1 MWRYIIFRLF
11 NAALIVIAVFV
22 LVFLLTHWVTNPVN
36 QLLPLSA
43 DKASRLA
50 MEHQL
55 GLDKPIIVQMFDYAG
70 QVLRGNFGVSWSQD
84 IPAIDVVMNRLPNTL
99 ILVGAGFTLAMI
111 LGIALGIVASLKPRS
126 LLDKALST
134 GSLVGICLP
143 NFWVGLI
150 LIIVFGVK
158 LGWFPT
164 SGMGDWK
171 NLVLPAI
178 ALAILP
184 MGRMVEIVRSA
195 MLDQL
200 REQYVTT
207 ARAKGVREWIVVV
220 KHALKNA
227 GITITTMGG
236 WELGRMIAGYT
247 VAIEIVFAWP
257 GIGSLVVD
265 AIKAGDFPLVQ
276 TLAIVIAVMISLLNL
291 AVDLSYPLFD
301 PRVKYGS

>member
-1 MWRYIIFRLF
+1 MWRYIIFRLLY
-11 NAALIVIAVFV
+11 AVLIVVAVFV
-22 LVFLLTHWVTNPVN
+22 LVFLLTHWVTSPVD

-43 DKASRLA
+43 DQATRVAL
-50 MEHQL
+50 EQEL
-55 GLDKPIIVQMFDYAG
+55 GLDKPIYEQLFIYAG
-70 QVLRGNFGVSWSQD
+70 QVVRGDFGESWWRHEATLKVVMHRLPATLELVSVAFILAMFFGV
-84 IPAIDVVMNRLPNTL
+84 L
-99 ILVGAGFTLAMI
+99 
-111 LGIALGIVASLKPRS
+111 LGILASLKPRS
-126 LLDKALST
+126 FLDKALST

-150 LIIVFGVK
+150 LIIIFSVK

-171 NLVLPAI
+171 NLVLPAVT
-178 ALAILP
+178 LAILP

-200 REQYVTT
+200 REQYVVT
-207 ARAKGVREWIVVV
+207 ARAKGVKEWLVVV

-247 VAIEIVFAWP
+247 VAVEIVFAWP

-265 AIKAGDFPLVQ
+265 AITHGDFPLVQ
-276 TLAIVIAVMISLLNL
+276 TLAIVIAIMISLLNL
-291 AVDLSYPLFD
+291 CVDLTYPLFD
-301 PRVKYGS
+301 PRIKYE